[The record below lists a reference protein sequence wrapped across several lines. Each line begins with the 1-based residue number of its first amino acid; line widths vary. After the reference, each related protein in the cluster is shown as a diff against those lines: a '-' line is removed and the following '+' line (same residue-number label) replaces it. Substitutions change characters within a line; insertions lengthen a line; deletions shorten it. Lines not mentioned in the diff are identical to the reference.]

1 MKRTTFF
8 IYSFYY
14 CISFCLL
21 SCSSDEQ
28 ASTEGQPLSVQAEIA
43 SVTSS
48 GRTGTSTGRA
58 DTSAEDYPATI
69 FNKTFTEGDV
79 ISISASGSTSTSH
92 NYTYNGT
99 SLWLPSTDGL
109 YFTVTAGETTTYT
122 ATYPPPAATLEANED
137 IPEDQTRLT
146 NFQTRYY
153 QQLVSPAIAP
163 TSTNQLAFTG
173 ENALHPTSARI
184 TIHVSY
190 PEERTPVSVTLTG
203 KGIRTGN
210 TGDTGSD
217 ETIKCLYMNRPN
229 YDFSSTGTSPDK
241 AKKQSWTALIKD
253 GVELTY
259 TITIKCTVTDSDTD
273 ASPTE
278 AEKTGTYTQTTKK
291 LSAGTN
297 YIYNFS
303 FSDYPKLEG
312 ATVEDYPS
320 SSGSPGDIDAGSA
333 H

>member
-14 CISFCLL
+14 CIGICLL

-48 GRTGTSTGRA
+48 GRTSTSTGRA

-99 SLWLPSTDGL
+99 SLWLPSTNGQ
-109 YFTVTAGETTTYT
+109 YFTVTAGEKITYT
-122 ATYPPPAATLEANED
+122 ATYTPPAATPEASED

-210 TGDTGSD
+210 TGDTDSE
-217 ETIKCLYMNRPN
+217 ETIKCLYMNQPEL
-229 YDFSSTGTSPDK
+229 DFTNPPASSPTK

-259 TITIKCTVTDSDTD
+259 TITIKCTVTDSSTD

-320 SSGSPGDIDAGSA
+320 GSSTNIDAGSA

>member
-1 MKRTTFF
+1 MKRTAFF

-58 DTSAEDYPATI
+58 DISAEDYPATI

-99 SLWLPSTDGL
+99 SLWLPSTDGQ

-122 ATYPPPAATLEANED
+122 ATYIPPATTLEASED

-190 PEERTPVSVTLTG
+190 PEERTPISVTLTG

-217 ETIKCLYMNRPN
+217 ETIKCLYMNQPN

-259 TITIKCTVTDSDTD
+259 TITIKCTVTDS
-273 ASPTE
+273 SNNTE

-320 SSGSPGDIDAGSA
+320 GSGSPGDIDAGSA